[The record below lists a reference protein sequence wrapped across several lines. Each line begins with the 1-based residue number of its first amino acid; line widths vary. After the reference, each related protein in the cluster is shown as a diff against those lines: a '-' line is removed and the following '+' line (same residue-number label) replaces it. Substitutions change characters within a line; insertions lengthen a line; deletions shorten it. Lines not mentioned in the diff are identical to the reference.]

1 MNKRRIAGGLTGLAL
16 VAALVGCSV
25 ADTAPNQV
33 ALQYV
38 DGPFSSRT
46 FASCVPA
53 GTLQHHKMNNDHYY
67 FPEGQRTLDF
77 SPGSADNLPPL
88 TVATNDGQVMEED
101 TLITF
106 HLNTSCAP
114 FTDAAGKHWPGGI
127 LQKFYETIAAQDNA
141 YASAGEEPGPGWDA
155 VVHKDVAAPVQLAV
169 NNAAAVY
176 GWQQLFED
184 PAAKDAWATKAK
196 TDIPPLVLAQTSEP
210 FFIVDNVTLQKP
222 KPDNVLLLELKNK
235 QAANLRGQ
243 TADIDKAAALNFPG
257 GITAYTDYLTKLA
270 INKAIADGHA
280 NINVVPP
287 GAGVITGGGR

>member
-1 MNKRRIAGGLTGLAL
+1 MNKRIGGVL
-16 VAALVGCSV
+16 AALAVVGALAGCSI

-46 FASCVPA
+46 FASCVPT
-53 GTLQHHKMNNDHYY
+53 GTMQYHKMNNDHFY

-77 SPGSADNLPPL
+77 SPGSADGLAPL

-106 HLNTSCAP
+106 HLNTSCTP
-114 FTDAAGKHWPGGI
+114 YTDKAGKVWPGGI
-127 LQKFYETIAAQDNA
+127 LQKFYETIAAQDHA
-141 YASAGEEPGPGWDA
+141 YADAGAEPGPGWDA

-169 NNAAAVY
+169 NNAAAIY

-184 PAAKDAWATKAK
+184 PAAKDKWANQAKA
-196 TDIPPLVLAQTSEP
+196 DIPALVLAQTGED
-210 FFIVDNVTLQKP
+210 FFTIDNVTLQKP
-222 KPDNVLLLELKNK
+222 KPDSVLLNDLKNK
-235 QAANLRGQ
+235 QSANLRAQ
-243 TADIDKAAALNFPG
+243 TADVDKNAALNFPG
-257 GITAYTDYLTKLA
+257 GIPAYTNYLTQLA

-287 GAGVITGGGR
+287 GAGVLTGGGR